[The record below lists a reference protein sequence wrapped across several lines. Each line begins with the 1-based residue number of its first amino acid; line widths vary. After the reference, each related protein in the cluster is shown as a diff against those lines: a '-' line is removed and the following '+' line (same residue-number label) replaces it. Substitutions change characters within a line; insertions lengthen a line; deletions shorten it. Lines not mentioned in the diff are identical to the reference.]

1 SISYEVSDGN
11 GSTATSSVFVTV
23 NPEND
28 APVAVFDTAATQ
40 EDTSVTIDVLA
51 NDSDI
56 DGDSLSVSSASAV
69 SGAVVINGD
78 GTLSYSPNA
87 DFNGLDS
94 ISYEISDGNGGTMT
108 SSVSVTVNPEN
119 DAPVAVADAAAT
131 QEDTSVTINVLAND
145 GDIDGDSLSI
155 SSASASNGAVVI
167 NGDGTLNYTP
177 NADFNGLDSISY
189 EISDGN
195 GGTGASSVSVTVNPE
210 NDVPVAVV
218 DTAVTQEDA
227 SVTIDVLA
235 NDGDIDGDSLSIS
248 SASASN
254 GAVAIN
260 GDGTLSYAP
269 NSDFNGLDSISYEV
283 SDGNGGTATSSVSV
297 TVNPENDAPVSISD
311 TAVTD
316 EDTAVVID
324 VLVNDRDID
333 GDSLSVV
340 AAAAISGVVAIN
352 GDGTISYTPSANF
365 VGEDSITYEVS
376 DGNGGV
382 ANSTVA

>member
-1 SISYEVSDGN
+1 VSIIGTSDQITVKDWYESPERKVVVYFDDLDITHSIDHIESLATDESSSSNSEPTALADTANTEEDTSIIIDVLANDSDIDGDSLSISSASASYGSVLINGDGTLNYTPNADFNGLDSISYEVSDGN
-11 GSTATSSVFVTV
+11 GSTAASSVFVTV

-155 SSASASNGAVVI
+155 SSASASN
-167 NGDGTLNYTP
+167 
-177 NADFNGLDSISY
+177 
-189 EISDGN
+189 
-195 GGTGASSVSVTVNPE
+195 
-210 NDVPVAVV
+210 
-218 DTAVTQEDA
+218 
-227 SVTIDVLA
+227 
-235 NDGDIDGDSLSIS
+235 
-248 SASASN
+248 
-254 GAVAIN
+254 
-260 GDGTLSYAP
+260 
-269 NSDFNGLDSISYEV
+269 
-283 SDGNGGTATSSVSV
+283 
-297 TVNPENDAPVSISD
+297 
-311 TAVTD
+311 
-316 EDTAVVID
+316 
-324 VLVNDRDID
+324 
-333 GDSLSVV
+333 
-340 AAAAISGVVAIN
+340 
-352 GDGTISYTPSANF
+352 
-365 VGEDSITYEVS
+365 
-376 DGNGGV
+376 
-382 ANSTVA
+382 